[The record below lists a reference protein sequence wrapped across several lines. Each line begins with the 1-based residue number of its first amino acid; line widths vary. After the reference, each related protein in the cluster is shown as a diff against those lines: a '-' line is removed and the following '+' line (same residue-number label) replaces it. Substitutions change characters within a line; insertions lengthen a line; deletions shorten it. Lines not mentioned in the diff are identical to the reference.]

1 MLFAW
6 APDGPRLVRVDT
18 ASPETQA
25 LWIDLYRPMPRQIE
39 AMAALGVT
47 VPSLAEMEEIE
58 LSNRLYR
65 EGGVDVMTVVLPGLS
80 ETKDP
85 TAGPVTFILSP
96 HRLVTVR
103 HHAPR
108 PFETYPQRSDKVGP
122 GCDRPD
128 RIFLGLLEEII
139 GRNADLLEGIGR
151 ALDDVAAGVWGHG
164 ATADTDEAL
173 EAVLARIG
181 REGDLLGRVRLAL
194 LTIERAVSFFGTSL
208 ADRPDGPALRDIVK
222 GIMRDIQA
230 LEVHADFLGQR
241 IGLATDT
248 TMGRI
253 NLAQNV
259 AVRIVSVVSSLFLP
273 PTLIASIY
281 GMNFASMPELA
292 WGWGYAAALA
302 AMLASALFTYF
313 LFRWRGWL

>member
-6 APDGPRLVRVDT
+6 APDGPQLARIDAAEPERL
-18 ASPETQA
+18 A
-25 LWIDLYRPMPRQIE
+25 LWIDLYRPMPHQVQAVAE
-39 AMAALGVT
+39 LGIT

-65 EGGVDVMTVVLPGLS
+65 EGGADYMTVVLPGLS
-80 ETKDP
+80 ETRDP
-85 TAGPVTFILSP
+85 TSGPVTFILTAD
-96 HRLVTVR
+96 RLVTVR

-108 PFETYPQRSDKVGP
+108 PFETYPQRSGRVGP
-122 GCDRPD
+122 GCDRPE
-128 RIFLGLLEEII
+128 RIFLGLLDEII
-139 GRNADLLEGIGR
+139 GRNADLLEGVGR
-151 ALDDVAAGVWGHG
+151 ALDDVAATVWGHG
-164 ATADTDEAL
+164 ASADTDEAL
-173 EAVLARIG
+173 EAALARIG

-208 ADRPDGPALRDIVK
+208 ADRPDGPALRDMVK

-281 GMNFASMPELA
+281 GMNFAVMPELA
-292 WGWGYAAALA
+292 HPLGYAGALVL
-302 AMLASALFTYF
+302 MVASAAITWAV
-313 LFRWRGWL
+313 FRWKGWL

>member
-6 APDGPRLVRVDT
+6 APDGPQLARIDAAEPERL
-18 ASPETQA
+18 A
-25 LWIDLYRPMPRQIE
+25 LWIDLYRPMPRQVQAVAE
-39 AMAALGVT
+39 LGIT

-65 EGGVDVMTVVLPGLS
+65 EGGADYMTVVLPGLS
-80 ETKDP
+80 ETRDP
-85 TAGPVTFILSP
+85 TSGPVTFILTAD
-96 HRLVTVR
+96 RLVTVR

-108 PFETYPQRSDKVGP
+108 PFETYPQRSGRVGP
-122 GCDRPD
+122 GCERPE
-128 RIFLGLLEEII
+128 RIFLGLLDEII
-139 GRNADLLEGIGR
+139 GRNADLLEGVGR
-151 ALDDVAAGVWGHG
+151 ALDDVAATVWGHG
-164 ATADTDEAL
+164 ASADTDEAL
-173 EAVLARIG
+173 EAALARIG

-208 ADRPDGPALRDIVK
+208 ADRPDGPALRDMVK

-292 WGWGYAAALA
+292 WGWGYALALC
-302 AMLASALFTYF
+302 AMLGSALFTYF

>member
-6 APDGPRLVRVDT
+6 RPEGQRLVRIDT
-18 ASPETQA
+18 ADPEPLA
-25 LWIDLYRPMPRQIE
+25 LWIDLYRPMPRQVQ
-39 AMAALGVT
+39 AVAALGIT
-47 VPSLAEMEEIE
+47 VPSLTEMEEIE

-65 EGGVDVMTVVLPGLS
+65 EGGADFMTVVLPGLS
-80 ETKDP
+80 ETRDP

-96 HRLVTVR
+96 QRLVTVR

-122 GCDRPD
+122 GCDRPE
-128 RIFLGLLEEII
+128 RIFLGLMEEII

-164 ATADTDEAL
+164 ATAATDEAL
-173 EAVLARIG
+173 EAALARIG

-208 ADRPDGPALRDIVK
+208 AERVDGPQLRDIVK

-259 AVRIVSVVSSLFLP
+259 AVRIISVVSSLFLP

-281 GMNFASMPELA
+281 GMNFQFMPELA
-292 WGWGYAAALA
+292 WGWGYGIALC
-302 AMLASALFTYF
+302 AMLGSALFTYF